1 MTGSVRRVQNA
12 VRLLLA
18 VQRRSGFLHIY
29 FGLALV
35 TVVIVRLLLPR
46 EWHDLA
52 VPILLLGEYGTL
64 GVFMVAGHYYLERI
78 EGSNAALVVT
88 PLTPREQ
95 VAARLLAP
103 GLVGTLAG
111 ILVHAGILG
120 FDRRVAL
127 LVLPLFLTTLLA
139 GAVGLILSSYTTEF
153 TRFLLGLIPLMMVF
167 SLPYLSFFELTP
179 RYLFAWLPWD
189 AALFSFANLAQPE
202 PEALT
207 FFTGVTY
214 LSLFVVAG
222 FWWAE
227 QRFKSR
233 ARQLGETV

>member
-1 MTGSVRRVQNA
+1 MIGSVRRLQNA

-29 FGLALV
+29 FGLALW
-35 TVVIVRLLLPR
+35 TVVIVHWLVPSQ
-46 EWHDLA
+46 WHAMA
-52 VPILLLGEYGTL
+52 VPTLLLGEYGTL
-64 GVFMVAGHYYLERI
+64 GVFMVAGHRYLERI

-95 VAARLLAP
+95 VAAMLLAP
-103 GLVGTLAG
+103 GLVATLAG
-111 ILVHAGILG
+111 IIVHAGILG
-120 FDRRVAL
+120 LDHRVAL
-127 LVLPLFLTTLLA
+127 LLLPLFLTTLLA
-139 GAVGLILSSYTTEF
+139 GAVGLILSSYTAEF
-153 TRFLLGLIPLMMVF
+153 TRFLLSSVPVITVF
-167 SLPYLSFFELTP
+167 CLPYLSFFDLTP

-189 AALFSFANLAQPE
+189 AALFSFANVARPE

-207 FFTGVTY
+207 FFAGVAY
-214 LSLFVVAG
+214 LSLCVVAG

-227 QRFKSR
+227 QRFQSR